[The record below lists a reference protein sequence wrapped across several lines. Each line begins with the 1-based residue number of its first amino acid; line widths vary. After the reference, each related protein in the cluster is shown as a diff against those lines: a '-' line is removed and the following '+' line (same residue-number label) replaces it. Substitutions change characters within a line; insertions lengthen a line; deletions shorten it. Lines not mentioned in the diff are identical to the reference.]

1 MPWKA
6 IAELS
11 GCESVLPAGDFS
23 RCFVIRTSVDE
34 TGWMIGPY
42 EEMTRFAIELRHAAH
57 LRNLLGSKR
66 IRIGLRKT
74 DVPPVGT
81 VRQIGYGTVVP
92 GDGWKRDF
100 TDERLNPLVMPVG
113 KEAVSTNRKTDRE
126 QNVRTFWETQTPQ
139 SHHIVEFNSLN
150 ALGAST
156 ADGKTG
162 MDYLGLP
169 AVLLAAEFHQRYIS
183 AILKPAHRWGKIQ
196 LQSEMAGL
204 YRDLYTQ
211 RSKLFEPLWLISKAI
226 LERAGVTSD

>member
-6 IAELS
+6 IAQLS
-11 GCESVLPAGDFS
+11 GCESVLAGGEFS
-23 RCFVIRTSVDE
+23 RCLVIRTPVDE

-42 EEMTRFAIELRHAAH
+42 EEMTRFATRLRHDAD
-57 LRNLLGSKR
+57 LRDLLGSKR

-74 DVPPVGT
+74 DVPPAGT
-81 VRQIGYGTVVP
+81 ARQTRYGPAVP
-92 GDGWKRDF
+92 GENRERDF
-100 TDERLNPLVMPVG
+100 TDERLNPLVLPVG
-113 KEAVSTNRKTDRE
+113 KEAEPTNRKTDRE
-126 QNVRTFWETQTPQ
+126 QNVKTFWETQTPQ

-150 ALGAST
+150 ALGVSS

-196 LQSEMAGL
+196 LQSEMARL
-204 YRDLYTQ
+204 YRDLYIE

-226 LERAGVTSD
+226 LERAGVKSD

>member
-6 IAELS
+6 IAELA
-11 GCESVLPAGDFS
+11 GCESVLPGGDFS
-23 RCFVIRTSVDE
+23 RCFVIRTQVDE

-42 EEMTRFAIELRHAAH
+42 EEMTRFATKLRHDAD
-57 LRNLLGSKR
+57 LRDLLGSQR

-74 DVPPVGT
+74 DVPPAGT
-81 VRQIGYGTVVP
+81 PRQVRYGPAVP
-92 GDGWKRDF
+92 GDDCHRDF
-100 TDERLNPLVMPVG
+100 TDERLDPLVLPVG

-126 QNVRTFWETQTPQ
+126 QNVKTFWETQTPQ
-139 SHHIVEFNSLN
+139 SHHVVEFNSLS
-150 ALGAST
+150 ALGVST

-162 MDYLGLP
+162 MDYRDLP

-196 LQSEMAGL
+196 LHSEMAGL
-204 YRDLYTQ
+204 YRDLYRE

-226 LERAGVTSD
+226 LERAGVPSD